1 VICAAGFGLVISFL
15 VRTQQAA
22 LIVTTILTTLLAM
35 QYSGIM
41 TPVSSMTGATHTIAR
56 LFPPMYYENLIKG
69 TFMKGVGTD
78 VLWPDLLFLA
88 GFGTVV
94 LAIAYFMFRKRV
106 RS

>member
-1 VICAAGFGLVISFL
+1 
-15 VRTQQAA
+15 
-22 LIVTTILTTLLAM
+22 
-35 QYSGIM
+35 
-41 TPVSSMTGATHTIAR
+41 
-56 LFPPMYYENLIKG
+56 MYYENLIKG